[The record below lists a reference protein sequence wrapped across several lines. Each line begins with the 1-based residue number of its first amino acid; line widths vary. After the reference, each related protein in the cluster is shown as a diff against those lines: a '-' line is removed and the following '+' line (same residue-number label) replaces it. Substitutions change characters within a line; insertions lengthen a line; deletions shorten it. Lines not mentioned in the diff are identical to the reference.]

1 MINYSNAKKTLDYIK
16 NNTLY
21 EVGLIKKHINRLD
34 NYNQVKPFGFKKL
47 YEFCNSFSKI
57 YIYGYGR
64 YGHEIKRYMDDV
76 KLQVEKFVVTKQEYN
91 AGDVMTIDE
100 LVVDENTGII
110 LAVGAKNTKQVKEL
124 LYTLI
129 PLRQVFIPQY

>member
-1 MINYSNAKKTLDYIK
+1 
-16 NNTLY
+16 
-21 EVGLIKKHINRLD
+21 
-34 NYNQVKPFGFKKL
+34 
-47 YEFCNSFSKI
+47 
-57 YIYGYGR
+57 
-64 YGHEIKRYMDDV
+64 MDDV